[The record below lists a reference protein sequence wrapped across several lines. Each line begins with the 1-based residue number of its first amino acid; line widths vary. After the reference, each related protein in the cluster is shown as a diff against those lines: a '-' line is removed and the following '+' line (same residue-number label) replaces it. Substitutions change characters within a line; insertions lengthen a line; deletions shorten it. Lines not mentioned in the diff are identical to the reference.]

1 MFYFLLKRPQGDTL
15 DLNKYIFLCDF
26 ETDYCGLVLFGTWY
40 RGRNTQTENTGP
52 DSGAS
57 NSRTFFKNVN
67 AYFFSFLHLT

>member
-52 DSGAS
+52 ESGAS
-57 NSRTFFKNVN
+57 GSRT
-67 AYFFSFLHLT
+67 